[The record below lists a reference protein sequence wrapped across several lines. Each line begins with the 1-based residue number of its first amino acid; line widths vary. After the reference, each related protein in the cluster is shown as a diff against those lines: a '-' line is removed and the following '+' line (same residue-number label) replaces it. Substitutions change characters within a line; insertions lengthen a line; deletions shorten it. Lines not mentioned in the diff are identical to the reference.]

1 MSIKENMPLNWYS
14 SVKKKIAKDSDNFRH
29 RKLTLKVSNQH
40 FTIELLRTY
49 VVEKFLDV
57 I

>member
-14 SVKKKIAKDSDNFRH
+14 SVKKEIAKDSDNFRH

-40 FTIELLRTY
+40 FTLKLLRMY